1 MDKLRRIVSF
11 CLTLAI
17 ILGMVVIPSPV
28 NAKISSNDIKEV
40 SYKLVEENG
49 IPYREYN
56 LADLVD
62 INYDAGSRKEID
74 NRNSIGTMAV
84 GDFIPDA
91 DNYQVQVN
99 WTAWSMSP
107 DKLGTD
113 VYFTIY
119 DPVSRKTIAKTDTV
133 TGTGLYKFKETAD
146 WGTSGVGARENWV
159 VRWPNEVRFDIRL
172 KTGNGSATAP
182 AVFQANITQRA
193 MTLYRAEYYTNSSK
207 PKLTVYRRNV
217 EDEVDEVDINKENI
231 GENQY
236 YSFIKKP
243 VRVYYEG
250 KTIDIIKQGAEN
262 GNSYSVNDLN
272 ASQLVQIYAKVPGA
286 TNYDRGGEF
295 EDNGKK
301 YHYLVTG
308 DYEHPH
314 IVTVRQ
320 DLTVKFDANGGTWKT
335 AAPAD
340 QTIGHSMKL
349 ADKWAGLGPIDVPA
363 STRLTPPAAEAGEPE
378 KEFKGWCIDAN
389 GNGTIF
395 TDAAGYTEE
404 IKEDTTFYAI
414 YKEKAQGK
422 IKVEYQ
428 DMNGNTI
435 DDKYKLNG
443 KDYPTELPGNNGE
456 EIKAEHLNGAPEFLG
471 YEYKSNAT
479 NPVPNLGEKAGYTE
493 DGKYTL
499 IYKYNKLDSVIP
511 EKDPNGG
518 NDNKKPTGYV
528 TVTFKAGDNGKI
540 NNDTKDI
547 KYFVNP
553 KDDIKFGN
561 AAIAE
566 PTITANDNY
575 DAADTK
581 WNPDF
586 VAKKVETITA
596 DAEFTAQY
604 VKQKGTVTYEYK
616 YENNTTITDPSKTDI
631 PAAPTDATQ
640 YDVGT
645 TVAAET
651 NVADDKKVTGKTVP
665 VEKNGVKIGQ
675 WTFGGWNPAS
685 LTIKKNSQTDK
696 NEFTGTWT
704 FTEAGKQQVTYEF
717 ASGTNGE
724 TLPEEVKSK
733 LTKQAESKYV
743 NDTVNAPTDTYS
755 PVVISTGK
763 KQGTWTFDGWY
774 AGTTDA
780 NNKGK
785 ALKVTE
791 AGPNKFIGVWNFAEK
806 GKMNVTFEFAFYN
819 SKGNKQIPNNAIG
832 QFKPTLPPAQNNKY
846 VGSDIDLPKF
856 EGDKDN
862 VKVNKGDL
870 QGTWKFDGW
879 YRGDTKLTPADAK
892 VSENDAENK
901 LVGKWILTET
911 ATKEVT
917 REFVIDPTIMGA
929 NKDVPA
935 GHVLPQGVTK
945 QKPNDTKNYI
955 GSTQTPGKDN
965 FNAVEEK
972 IGEKIGNWTFVKWNK
987 TELTVVENPG
997 PNDNKF
1003 TGTWT
1008 WKQAQSEKPTVDKPK
1023 AEDKVIKGKGKKGS
1037 TIVVTTPDGKTHKT
1051 TVGDNGDWSVT
1062 VPPVKENDKI
1072 KVTQEEKGKK
1082 PSDPVDVTVERKIKY
1097 FGHFYEP
1104 SPDYLNKNVPAKKE
1118 EKVQEKYLEAYR
1130 WYVKGNDM
1138 GMFMPK
1144 KGITRAEVAQMFA
1157 RALEYDKAMVHT
1169 NITPYTDVDANA
1181 WYYEAVQKTSAAGI
1195 FKGSD
1200 KGTFMPTREITKAE
1214 LIATIARF
1222 QHLNTKAGNTMNL
1235 QMNHWA
1241 TSEVEA
1247 AYQEGWLD
1255 IYTNG
1260 TVQFRADEVI
1270 TRAEV
1275 VTILNRAFGRMADAK
1290 YIDDNAHTMT
1300 NFTDVT
1306 KDMWSYYEIMTA
1318 ANTYLVDKMWVN
1330 HATKDNGPETLKEMI
1345 EWVKPLIDNK
1355 DVREVVEQVRFQR

>member
-1 MDKLRRIVSF
+1 MTKRIICFIIAFAMCLGIVPINSVNAEEEEKKLNVIPLDDGSYMIELPSSSGETQLITKRALEPMGAPTEPNTITPETDPDKFEEQWVKTDVADLLVETLGITEVTLIAYSKPLNYSGEYTVKLNGDTSKGEYKIGEYFKAFVPKSEYRPAILVRFPDGRDSRRIVEAKSKPTGF
-11 CLTLAI
+11 TVNI
-17 ILGMVVIPSPV
+17 GFLGHTGVQTKWFGNSQAPSVKAKYTGTSNRFVEFDLPTV
-28 NAKISSNDIKEV
+28 NQ
-40 SYKLVEENG
+40 
-49 IPYREYN
+49 
-56 LADLVD
+56 
-62 INYDAGSRKEID
+62 
-74 NRNSIGTMAV
+74 NSILRIGDRWLWKDHENVVYLQKVSDEIIKLSTKAV
-84 GDFIPDA
+84 ALDLKTTID
-91 DNYQVQVN
+91 
-99 WTAWSMSP
+99 
-107 DKLGTD
+107 DKKEGQLGTSN
-113 VYFTIY
+113 YI
-119 DPVSRKTIAKTDTV
+119 
-133 TGTGLYKFKETAD
+133 FK
-146 WGTSGVGARENWV
+146 
-159 VRWPNEVRFDIRL
+159 
-172 KTGNGSATAP
+172 
-182 AVFQANITQRA
+182 
-193 MTLYRAEYYTNSSK
+193 
-207 PKLTVYRRNV
+207 
-217 EDEVDEVDINKENI
+217 
-231 GENQY
+231 
-236 YSFIKKP
+236 
-243 VRVYYEG
+243 
-250 KTIDIIKQGAEN
+250 
-262 GNSYSVNDLN
+262 
-272 ASQLVQIYAKVPGA
+272 
-286 TNYDRGGEF
+286 
-295 EDNGKK
+295 
-301 YHYLVTG
+301 VTG
-308 DYEHPH
+308 DALYGFT
-314 IVTVRQ
+314 VTSREKVSVDFDAGKGSWKAPATKPETQ
-320 DLTVKFDANGGTWKT
+320 YTGHSLTVNDAFTTDPK
-335 AAPAD
+335 
-340 QTIGHSMKL
+340 
-349 ADKWAGLGPIDVPA
+349 LGPIKVPNGA
-363 STRLTPPAAEAGEPE
+363 KDLTPPDAEAGQPE
-378 KEFKGWCIDAN
+378 QEFEGWSDTEN
-389 GNGTIF
+389 GSVVDLNTYNI
-395 TDAAGYTEE
+395 
-404 IKEDTTFYAI
+404 IKDTTFYAI

-456 EIKAEHLNGAPEFLG
+456 EIKAEHLNGAPEFIG
-471 YEYKSNAT
+471 YEYKANAT
-479 NPVPNLGEKAGYTE
+479 KPVPNPGEKASYTE
-493 DGKYTL
+493 NGKYTL

-518 NDNKKPTGYV
+518 NDNTKPTGYV

-540 NNDTKDI
+540 NGGTADVKF
-547 KYFVNP
+547 FVNP
-553 KDDIKFGN
+553 KDDVKFGDTK
-561 AAIAE
+561 ISE

-575 DAADTK
+575 DVADTK
-581 WNPDF
+581 WSPDF
-586 VAKKVETITA
+586 AAKKTETITA
-596 DAEFTAQY
+596 NAEFTAQY
-604 VKQKGTVTYEYK
+604 KKQKGTVTYK
-616 YENNTTITDPSKTDI
+616 YNSHVNNTGVQNPDATGI
-631 PAAPTDATQ
+631 PAVPTDNTQ

-651 NVADDKKVTGKTVP
+651 NIAEANKVTGKTIQV
-665 VEKNGVKIGQ
+665 KNNSGTVIGQ
-675 WTFGGWNPAS
+675 WTFSGWTPAT
-685 LTIKKNSQTDK
+685 LTIKKNSPTDK

-704 FTEAGKQQVTYEF
+704 FTEAGKQSVTYQF

-724 TLPEEVKSK
+724 TLPTEVTNL

-743 NDTVNAPTDTYS
+743 NDTVNAPTDTYND
-755 PVVISTGK
+755 VVISTGN

-780 NNKGK
+780 TKKNQP
-785 ALKVTE
+785 LTVTE
-791 AGPNKFIGVWNFAEK
+791 AGPNKFIGVWTFTEK
-806 GKMNVTFEFAFYN
+806 GKKNVTFEFAFYN
-819 SKGNKQIPNNAIG
+819 SKKPTQEIPKNAIG

-846 VGSDIDLPKF
+846 VGSDITLPTIDHTEVEIK
-856 EGDKDN
+856 N
-862 VKVNKGDL
+862 GDL

-879 YRGDTKLTPADAK
+879 YRGDTKLTAANAK

-911 ATKEVT
+911 ETKEVT
-917 REFVIDPTIMGA
+917 RVFVIDKDIIGDG
-929 NKDVPA
+929 KDVPT
-935 GHVLPQGVTK
+935 GHNLPEGVTK
-945 QKPNDTKNYI
+945 QKPNDTTNYL
-955 GSTQTPGKDN
+955 GSTQTPGKDK
-965 FNAVEEK
+965 FNPVEEK
-972 IGEKIGNWTFVKWNK
+972 IGEKIGNWTFVKWDK
-987 TELTVVENPG
+987 DSLVVDADESKNV
-997 PNDNKF
+997 F

-1008 WKQAQSEKPTVDKPK
+1008 WEQLTSDKPTVDQPK
-1023 AEDKVIKGKGKKGS
+1023 AEDTVIKGKGKKGS
-1037 TIVVTTPDGKTHKT
+1037 TIVVTTPDGKTHETK
-1051 TVGDNGDWSVT
+1051 VNDNGDWKVT

-1072 KVTQEEKGKK
+1072 KVEQTEKGKK
-1082 PSDPVDVTVERKIKY
+1082 KSDPVEVTVERKIKY

-1104 SPDYLNKNVPAKKE
+1104 SPDYLNKG
-1118 EKVQEKYLEAYR
+1118 EKPKTHEPKDQTKEKYLEAYR

-1345 EWVKPLIDNK
+1345 EWVKPLMDNK